1 MLFANLFPSFISFTW
16 IDAIDIIL
24 VSILLFQ
31 FYRIVKGSVAINIF
45 AGILSVYFL
54 WLIVKALKMQL
65 LSTILG
71 QFIGVGVIAII
82 IVFQQELRRFLL
94 LIGTNG
100 LLGKGKWTDVLLNLK
115 FDDRDKNSID
125 IHQLVKAFKNMAETK
140 TGALV
145 VITTKTDLN
154 FYANTGETI
163 KAEVSARLLESLFYK
178 NSPMHD
184 GAVIISNNT
193 ILSARCVLPVSENE
207 DFPAHLGMRHRAAV
221 GITENTDALAIVVS
235 EQTGEI
241 AFVKNGELKL
251 GITTSQLKDVL
262 ENELLK

>member
-1 MLFANLFPSFISFTW
+1 MIINSLFPSFISFTW
-16 IDAIDIIL
+16 IDAIDIVL

-71 QFIGVGVIAII
+71 QFIGVGVIALI

-100 LLGKGKWTDVLLNLK
+100 LFGKGKWTEALLNIK
-115 FDDRDKNSID
+115 FDSGDKKFLD
-125 IHQLVKAFKNMAETK
+125 IHQLVKAFKSMSESK
-140 TGALV
+140 TGAIV

-163 KAEVSARLLESLFYK
+163 KAEVSARLIESLFYK

-184 GAVIISNNT
+184 GAVIISDNT
-193 ILSARCVLPVSENE
+193 ILAARCVLPVSEND

-221 GITENTDALAIVVS
+221 GITENTDAIAIVVS

-251 GITTSQLKDVL
+251 GISAHQLKEIL
-262 ENELLK
+262 EIELIK

>member
-1 MLFANLFPSFISFTW
+1 MILKSLFPSFITFTW
-16 IDAIDIIL
+16 IDSIDIIL

-71 QFIGVGVIAII
+71 QFIGVGVIALI

-100 LLGKGKWTDVLLNLK
+100 LLGKGKWTETLLNLK
-115 FDDRDKNSID
+115 FEDRDKNFID
-125 IHQLVKAFKNMAETK
+125 IHQLVKAFKSMSETK
-140 TGALV
+140 TGAIV
-145 VITTKTDLN
+145 VVTTKTDLN

-163 KAEVSARLLESLFYK
+163 KAEVSARLLESIFYK

-193 ILSARCVLPVSENE
+193 ILAARCVLPVSENE

-221 GITENTDALAIVVS
+221 GITETTDAIAVVVS
-235 EQTGEI
+235 EQTGDI
-241 AFVKNGELKL
+241 TFVKNGELKVGL
-251 GITTSQLKDVL
+251 TSSELKDIL
-262 ENELLK
+262 ENELIK

>member
-1 MLFANLFPSFISFTW
+1 MIIISLFPSFISFKW
-16 IDAIDIIL
+16 IDAIDILL

-65 LSTILG
+65 LSSILG
-71 QFIGVGVIAII
+71 QFIGVGVIALI

-100 LLGKGKWTDVLLNLK
+100 LLGKGKWTETLLNLK
-115 FDDRDKNSID
+115 FVDTDKNYVD
-125 IHQLVKAFKNMAETK
+125 IHQIVKACKSMAETN
-140 TGALV
+140 TGAIV
-145 VITTKTDLN
+145 VISTKTDLN
-154 FYANTGETI
+154 FYANTGDSI

-184 GAVIISNNT
+184 GAVIVSNNM
-193 ILSARCVLPVSENE
+193 ILAARCVLPVSENE

-221 GITENTDALAIVVS
+221 GITESTDAIAIVVS

-251 GITTSQLKDVL
+251 GISAPQLKDIL
-262 ENELLK
+262 ENELVK